1 LPAVIARGE
10 AGFAAEELGEMAGIG
25 VADVEGSSRRYL
37 LGVRVCGSVTG
48 MIAIHKKIVVDER
61 GKPQSVLIPWEEFC
75 ELSEAL
81 GLDLDKRAKA
91 DLRATRRDL
100 KRRKSTAFKPLSE
113 I

>member
-1 LPAVIARGE
+1 M
-10 AGFAAEELGEMAGIG
+10 AEKLCETAGIR
-25 VADVEGSSRRYL
+25 VADVKGNGCRYL
-37 LGVRVCGSVTG
+37 LGVRVCDSVGG
-48 MIAIHKKIVVDER
+48 MIVIHKKIVVDER

-91 DLRATRRDL
+91 DLRATRHDL
-100 KRRKSTAFKPLSE
+100 KRRKTTAFKPLSE

>member
-1 LPAVIARGE
+1 MLLL
-10 AGFAAEELGEMAGIG
+10 AGDAGC
-25 VADVEGSSRRYL
+25 AN
-37 LGVRVCGSVTG
+37 VRS

-61 GKPQSVLIPWEEFC
+61 GKPQSVLIPWKEFC

-91 DLRATRRDL
+91 DLRVTRRDL
-100 KRRKSTAFKPLSE
+100 KRRRTSAFKPLSE

>member
-1 LPAVIARGE
+1 
-10 AGFAAEELGEMAGIG
+10 MAGIG
-25 VADVEGSSRRYL
+25 VADVEGSGCRCL
-37 LGVRVCGSVTG
+37 PGMRVCGNVTG

-100 KRRKSTAFKPLSE
+100 KRRKTTAFKPLSE